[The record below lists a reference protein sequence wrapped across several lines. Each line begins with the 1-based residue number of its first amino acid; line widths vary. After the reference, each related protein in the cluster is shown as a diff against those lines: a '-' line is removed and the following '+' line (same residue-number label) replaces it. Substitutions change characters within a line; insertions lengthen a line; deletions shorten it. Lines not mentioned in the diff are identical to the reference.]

1 MQPAAAEGP
10 NALDGRA
17 PAETFQ
23 LVPAKRRPSVAV
35 TPPPP
40 LRQLPPTMMQSLK
53 NGTMGLGHLCPFVQH
68 HNVCHMITDS
78 DEGGFKV

>member
-23 LVPAKRRPSVAV
+23 LVPAQRRPPVAV

-53 NGTMGLGHLCPFVQH
+53 NMLKLQEYIQILQTLVL
-68 HNVCHMITDS
+68 IL
-78 DEGGFKV
+78 